1 VAAEPSPPG
10 PSPSLRSPGP
20 TPSLRSPGPTPS
32 LRSPGDLLLTDVL
45 LRGGEAPVD
54 VRVVDGRIAEVG
66 PGLVAAAGATTVVGE
81 GCPVL
86 PGLVEPHLHL
96 DKAMLD
102 AREPGDQ
109 GQHADRGTLPGAVAT
124 TARLK
129 AGFTHDD
136 VVARAQDVLRRAII
150 HGTTLVRTPVDV
162 DPTVGLTSIDAL
174 LEVRERWA
182 GVVELQ
188 VVAFPQEGIA
198 ARPGTDELLVEA
210 LRRGVDVIGACSY
223 AEDDVEGCRAHLRRV
238 FDLAERFDV
247 PVDVHADFDVAHST
261 DPRHALAGEIAAM
274 ATARG
279 WGGRTTIGHVTTLA
293 GYDDEARRLLIDE
306 LAAAEVGVVVLPPTD
321 LYLQGGGAPVA
332 ELLDGG
338 VATALSSNNV
348 RNAFTPFGTVDM
360 LDVTLL
366 AAHTQPFGTREGL
379 DRLLDRATA
388 GAAAMIGGSRASAA
402 TGTGR
407 RSHDLTPGSRADLV
421 VLDAPGADHHTAL
434 LDRAP
439 RRVVISGGRVV
450 AGTRTTTTLHVP

>member
-1 VAAEPSPPG
+1 VAA
-10 PSPSLRSPGP
+10 
-20 TPSLRSPGPTPS
+20 
-32 LRSPGDLLLTDVL
+32 DLLLTDVL
-45 LRGGEAPVD
+45 LRGGDAPVD
-54 VRVVDGRIAEVG
+54 IRVVDGRIAEVG
-66 PGLVAAAGATTVVGE
+66 PGLVAAAGATTVVGD

-102 AREPGDQ
+102 AREPGR
-109 GQHADRGTLPGAVAT
+109 GQHADGGTLAGAVAT
-124 TARLK
+124 MARLK

-136 VVARAQDVLRRAII
+136 VVARAQDVLRRAVT

-162 DPTVGLTSIDAL
+162 DPTVGLTGVDAL

-188 VVAFPQEGIA
+188 IVAFPQEGIA
-198 ARPGTDELLVEA
+198 GRPGTDELLVEA
-210 LRRGVDVIGACSY
+210 LRRGVDVIGGCSY

-247 PVDVHADFDVAHST
+247 PVDVHTDFDVAAST
-261 DPRHALAGEIAAM
+261 DPRQALAGEIAQLT
-274 ATARG
+274 TARG

-293 GYDDEARRLLIDE
+293 GYDVDARRRLIDE
-306 LAAAEVGVVVLPPTD
+306 LAAARVGVVVLPPTD
-321 LYLQGGGAPVA
+321 LYLQGTAAPVG

-366 AAHTQPFGTREGL
+366 AAHTHPFGTCEGL

-388 GAAAMIGGSRASAA
+388 GAAAMLGVGG
-402 TGTGR
+402 
-407 RSHDLTPGSRADLV
+407 HDLAPGSRADLV
-421 VLDAPGADHHTAL
+421 VLDAPPRNGLEPDHHTAL
-434 LDRAP
+434 LDRVP
-439 RRVVISGGRVV
+439 RRLVISGGRVV
-450 AGTRTTTTLHVP
+450 ASTRTDTTLHVP

>member
-1 VAAEPSPPG
+1 V
-10 PSPSLRSPGP
+10 
-20 TPSLRSPGPTPS
+20 
-32 LRSPGDLLLTDVL
+32 
-45 LRGGEAPVD
+45 RGGDAPVD
-54 VRVVDGRIAEVG
+54 IRVVDGRIAEIG
-66 PGLVAAAGATTVVGE
+66 PGLVASAGATTIVGD

-102 AREPGDQ
+102 AREPGD
-109 GQHADRGTLPGAVAT
+109 GTLAGAVAT

-136 VVARAQDVLRRAII
+136 VVARATDVLRRAVT

-188 VVAFPQEGIA
+188 IVAFPQEGIA

-210 LRRGVDVIGACSY
+210 LRRGVDVVGACSY

-247 PVDVHADFDVAHST
+247 PVDVHADFDTAAST
-261 DPRHALAGEIAAM
+261 DPRQTLAGDVAALAR
-274 ATARG
+274 ARG

-293 GYDDEARRLLIDE
+293 GYDDEARRRLIDE
-306 LAAAEVGVVVLPPTD
+306 LAAAGVGVVVLPPTD
-321 LYLQGGGAPVA
+321 LYLQGTAAPVA
-332 ELLDGG
+332 QLLDGG

-366 AAHTQPFGTREGL
+366 AAHTQPFGTRAGL

-388 GAAAMIGGSRASAA
+388 GAAAMLGVPG
-402 TGTGR
+402 
-407 RSHDLTPGSRADLV
+407 HDLAPGSRADLV
-421 VLDAPGADHHTAL
+421 VLDAPPRNGLEPDHHTAL

-439 RRVVISGGRVV
+439 RRLVISAGRVV
-450 AGTRTTTTLHVP
+450 VSTRTDTTLHVP

>member
-1 VAAEPSPPG
+1 MAAH
-10 PSPSLRSPGP
+10 
-20 TPSLRSPGPTPS
+20 
-32 LRSPGDLLLTDVL
+32 LLLTDVL
-45 LRGGEAPVD
+45 LRGGDAPVD
-54 VRVVDGRIAEVG
+54 VRVVDGRIAEIG
-66 PGLVAAAGATTVVGE
+66 PGLVAAVGATTVVGD

-96 DKAMLD
+96 DKAMLLG
-102 AREPGDQ
+102 RQ
-109 GQHADRGTLPGAVAT
+109 TGQHADGGTLDGAVAA
-124 TARLK
+124 TAEAKKR
-129 AGFTHDD
+129 FTHDD
-136 VVARAQDVLRRAII
+136 VVARAQDVLRRAVT

-162 DPTVGLTSIDAL
+162 DPTVGLTSVDAL

-188 VVAFPQEGIA
+188 IVAFPQEGIA
-198 ARPGTDELLVEA
+198 GRPGTDELLVEA
-210 LRRGVDVIGACSY
+210 LRRGADVIGACSY

-247 PVDVHADFDVAHST
+247 PVDVHADFDVAAST
-261 DPRHALAGEIAAM
+261 DPRQALAGEIAAL
-274 ATARG
+274 TRARG

-293 GYDDEARRLLIDE
+293 GYDDAARRRLIDE
-306 LAAAEVGVVVLPPTD
+306 LATAGVGVVVLPPTD
-321 LYLQGGGAPVA
+321 LYLQGTAAPVA

-366 AAHTQPFGTREGL
+366 AAHTQRGGASGATGGGFGTRAGL

-388 GAAAMIGGSRASAA
+388 GAAAMLGVSG
-402 TGTGR
+402 
-407 RSHDLTPGSRADLV
+407 HDLAPGSRADLV
-421 VLDAPGADHHTAL
+421 VLDAPRADHHTAL

-439 RRVVISGGRVV
+439 RRLVISGGDVV
-450 AGTRTTTTLHVP
+450 ASTRTTTTLHVP

>member
-1 VAAEPSPPG
+1 VAAD
-10 PSPSLRSPGP
+10 
-20 TPSLRSPGPTPS
+20 
-32 LRSPGDLLLTDVL
+32 DLLLTNARV
-45 LRGGEAPVD
+45 RGRDGLVD
-54 VRVVDGRIAEVG
+54 VRIENGRIAEVG
-66 PGLVAAAGATTVVGE
+66 PGLDAPPGTTTLDAGAR
-81 GCPVL
+81 PVL

-102 AREPGDQ
+102 AREPGD
-109 GQHADRGTLPGAVAT
+109 GSLEGAVAT

-136 VVARAQDVLRRAII
+136 VVARAEDVLRRAVT

-174 LEVRERWA
+174 FDVKQRWA

-210 LRRGVDVIGACSY
+210 LRRGADVVGACSY
-223 AEDDVEGCRAHLRRV
+223 AEDDVEGNRAHLRRV

-247 PVDVHADFDVAHST
+247 PVDVHADFAPADAT
-261 DPRHALAGEIAAM
+261 DQRHFLAGEIAAL
-274 ATARG
+274 ARARG
-279 WGGRTTIGHVTTLA
+279 WGGRTTIGHVTTLS
-293 GYDDEARRLLIDE
+293 GYDDDGRRRLIDE
-306 LAAAEVGVVVLPPTD
+306 LADAGVGLVVLPPTD
-321 LYLQGGGAPVA
+321 LYLQGTAAPVA
-332 ELLDGG
+332 DLLDGG

-348 RNAFTPFGTVDM
+348 RNAFTPFGTVDV

-366 AAHTQPFGTREGL
+366 AAHTQPFGTREGI

-388 GAAAMIGGSRASAA
+388 GAAAMLGVAG
-402 TGTGR
+402 
-407 RSHDLTPGSRADLV
+407 HDLAPGSRADLV
-421 VLDAPGADHHTAL
+421 VFDTPGADHHTAL

-439 RRVVISGGRVV
+439 RRFVISGGRVV
-450 AGTRTTTTLHVP
+450 AETATETTLHVP